1 MAESNDLR
9 YGNTYIPSYVPNNL
23 KWFERD
29 GLETWYKKNKCDEFL
44 SNTDLHLKK
53 MKIVNFDMIRNGDKM
68 ESKKIR
74 QYQTKDHDEIK
85 QYPKHLQQQIT
96 SSIFRNIE
104 RKDLYVNGQTI
115 AEHFRNKER
124 SAGRGKFLKI
134 CKDTL
139 YAKYW

>member
-1 MAESNDLR
+1 MAELSDLR
-9 YGNTYIPSYVPNNL
+9 YDNKFIPSYVSDNL

-29 GLETWYKKNKCDEFL
+29 GLETSYKKNKCDEFL
-44 SNTDLHLKK
+44 SNTDLYLEK
-53 MKIVNFDMIRNGDKM
+53 MRIVNFDMIRNVNKM
-68 ESKKIR
+68 EIEKIW
-74 QYQTKDHDEIK
+74 QYQTIDHDEIK
-85 QYPKHLQQQIT
+85 KYPKHLQQQIT

-104 RKDLYVNGQTI
+104 PKDLYVNGKTI
-115 AEHFRNKER
+115 AENFRNKER

>member
-9 YGNTYIPSYVPNNL
+9 YYNTYIPSYVPDNP

-29 GLETWYKKNKCDEFL
+29 GLETWYRKNKCDDFL
-44 SNTDLHLKK
+44 SNPDLYFKK
-53 MKIVNFDMIRNGDKM
+53 MIIVNFDMIRNGDKM
-68 ESKKIR
+68 ETKKIR
-74 QYQTKDHDEIK
+74 QYQTIDHDEIK
-85 QYPKHLQQQIT
+85 KYPKHLQEQIT

-124 SAGRGKFLKI
+124 SAGRGKY
-134 CKDTL
+134 TL

>member
-9 YGNTYIPSYVPNNL
+9 YYNTYIPSYVPDNP

-29 GLETWYKKNKCDEFL
+29 GLETWYRKNKCDDFL
-44 SNTDLHLKK
+44 SNPDLYFKK
-53 MKIVNFDMIRNGDKM
+53 MVIVNFDMIRNGDKM
-68 ESKKIR
+68 ETLKKNR
-74 QYQTKDHDEIK
+74 QYQTIDHDEIK
-85 QYPKHLQQQIT
+85 KYPKHLQEQIT

-124 SAGRGKFLKI
+124 SAGRGK
-134 CKDTL
+134 DTL

>member
-1 MAESNDLR
+1 
-9 YGNTYIPSYVPNNL
+9 
-23 KWFERD
+23 
-29 GLETWYKKNKCDEFL
+29 
-44 SNTDLHLKK
+44 

-68 ESKKIR
+68 ESEKIR
-74 QYQTKDHDEIK
+74 QYQTIDHDEIK
-85 QYPKHLQQQIT
+85 KYPKLLQQQIT
-96 SSIFRNIE
+96 SSIFCNIE
-104 RKDLYVNGQTI
+104 RKDLYVNGQAI

>member
-1 MAESNDLR
+1 
-9 YGNTYIPSYVPNNL
+9 
-23 KWFERD
+23 
-29 GLETWYKKNKCDEFL
+29 
-44 SNTDLHLKK
+44 

-74 QYQTKDHDEIK
+74 QYQTIDHDEIK
-85 QYPKHLQQQIT
+85 KYPKHLQQQIT

-124 SAGRGKFLKI
+124 SAGHVVNF
-134 CKDTL
+134 
-139 YAKYW
+139 